1 MKRMKKV
8 LSILLLCVF
17 VFTLTSCGKTK
28 DNSSKA
34 GKFKPGKYTA
44 EAKGNNGPI
53 KVEVEVDENKIKEI
67 KILEHKE
74 TAGLSDPAIK
84 DIPKSIVDKQSLA
97 VDTISGATVSSKGI
111 IEAVTLALEKAGANI
126 EELKKVNKDGA
137 EGKKELVK
145 KEADVI
151 VIGAGGAGMAAAVSA
166 AEEGAKVIVIE
177 KMPMIGGNTIRSGGA
192 YNAADPERQKAQG
205 IEDSIDKHYTQT
217 YEGGDKIAEP
227 KLVRVLVENSL
238 SGKKWLES
246 YGMKFKDQI
255 GSVVGSL
262 WPRTHQAEDPAGTG
276 YINTLKKAADKLG
289 VEVLV
294 NTKAN
299 ELIMENGKVVGVK
312 AEDKDK
318 NPMEFRCK
326 KGVVMA
332 AGGFAAN
339 VEMRMKYNPALTA
352 DKPTTNHPGATGDG
366 IVMGE
371 KIGAELVGME
381 YIQSL
386 PMAIEL
392 TGPTINVENSIFIN
406 KEGKRFINE
415 DNRRDKL
422 CEAITKQ
429 KDGQYYMINDSKI
442 IKEKNELGDK
452 IDDLIQKGVIKKA
465 DSLDEL
471 AKIINVPADTL
482 KKTVD
487 EFNKSVANKKDSF
500 GRALWQNKIDKAP
513 YYATLRYPAVH
524 HTMGGLKINENTQ
537 VINKEGKII
546 PGFYAAGE
554 VTGGI
559 HGGNRL
565 GGNALPD
572 TIVFGKIAGK
582 NVVK

>member
-8 LSILLLCVF
+8 LSIIVICIF
-17 VFTLTSCGKTK
+17 VFSLAACGNT
-28 DNSSKA
+28 SSKN

-74 TAGLSDPAIK
+74 TPGISDPAIK
-84 DIPKSIVDKQSLA
+84 DIPKAILDKQNLA
-97 VDTISGATVSSKGI
+97 VDAISGATVSSKGI
-111 IEAVTLALEKAGANI
+111 IEAVTLALQKAGANVD
-126 EELKKVNKDGA
+126 ELKKGSKNEA
-137 EGKKELVK
+137 SGKKELVK

-166 AEEGAKVIVIE
+166 AEEGAKVIVLE

-192 YNAADPERQKAQG
+192 YNAADPEKQKSQG

-217 YEGGDKIAEP
+217 YEGGDKAGDP
-227 KLVRVLVENSL
+227 KLVKVLVQNSL

-262 WPRTHQAEDPAGTG
+262 WPRTHQAEDAAGTG
-276 YINTLKKAADKLG
+276 YINTLKKVADKLG
-289 VEVLV
+289 VEILV

-299 ELIMENGKVVGVK
+299 ELIMKNGKVVGVK

-318 NPMEFRCK
+318 NPLEFRCK

-339 VEMRMKYNPALTA
+339 VEMRMKYNKALTA

-429 KDGQYYMINDSKI
+429 TDGKYFMINDSKI
-442 IKEKNELGDK
+442 IKEKNELGDN
-452 IDDLIQKGVIKKA
+452 IEELIQKGIIKKA

-482 KKTVD
+482 KGTVD
-487 EFNKSVANKKDSF
+487 EFNKAVDNKKDNF
-500 GRALWQNKIDKAP
+500 GRVMWKNKIDKAP

-537 VINKEGKII
+537 VINKEGKVI

-559 HGGNRL
+559 HGKNRL

-572 TIVFGKIAGK
+572 TIVFGRIAGK
-582 NVVK
+582 NIIK